1 MPESNP
7 LLDLIDYYDES
18 QKSLKQSSLGGL
30 FEEEELYQ
38 DNPLLA
44 LLSTDPEELTPTGLP
59 SLRRQRIPEYDV
71 QPHVGAAERFGKR
84 FAEAFVPF
92 TWYEPDLPDPEG
104 FGETLTGAIGSVFG
118 FLAGSIPFALATGGA
133 SVPLTAIDKTSKIYK
148 GLNTALKVGGK
159 SAWTKNARKIMEQ
172 PSNKM
177 FLIRGK
183 SGFIG
188 GNKAYVN
195 MLKNIAAKGPTHV
208 KMARA
213 LDAAQRN
220 FVPFAMY
227 GQTHMKMNSPLEQRF
242 SQLGHDTLMAGAFTA
257 LGLPSTVIWANT
269 TGLAKGGIIAA
280 ESAAL
285 FGMGAFSDGGT
296 TDIPV
301 EERLAHGLILSTMHG
316 VMRGL
321 NREGS
326 KRQLIEEFRR
336 QGYSEEEAIRLAFE
350 LNTGNT
356 IVDVAKNLVESDKNL
371 FVGRDY
377 FQKGVRGRPKKK
389 ELGDYL
395 VRFDP
400 KTMVVRPKK
409 GRPYIIYE
417 KLYAEPTKDGYVEKS
432 MRQERIEGKS
442 INEALRKFNNK
453 FISIKKAKTEVEA
466 RVPIPEGPTEEQ
478 LAIRKVHSK
487 YERALDRATAPGA
500 RRKAEVI
507 QEPTV
512 VGEKKVKSPKYI
524 TVEESMRKEID
535 GNKKAILN
543 IKKRLKRG
551 TVRIAKP
558 MPRLVK
564 DKLERNINDLN
575 ERNIEIEKEISEMF
589 PARLSEPVRVEGLS
603 YETGDYVRIP
613 LYEGEGNFSTSE
625 AGIGRYVGTYDE
637 VILGKKLKPQQINTE
652 ATGDLTN
659 ADVFEVTR
667 VKGPEK
673 VEYVTLNRV
682 GAEKKRT
689 VYRAGVVSKE
699 MGIDDLPIDAKFN
712 KSVSQRYGDM
722 GVSTGSP
729 FKVKLTY
736 KKQYG
741 TKWVSFIAPH
751 IMDPYHKTGFST
763 KAEAEAW
770 ADAHWRGSEGLKSI
784 EEAKRMQHEVVHNM
798 SGSPEYQDWTAS
810 LKDIKKIMKKTT
822 DVGSVQKELIKLY
835 FPDNTTGDI
844 NLLNSMEI
852 KELRSRFEAQK
863 GFDFLPED
871 TDTVIPSSVMSEG
884 MGPIAR
890 RILTKTTGAFPIHTI
905 LEWMGP
911 AGTWISRRMIRGSQ
925 VYRVMMGATQEVEKR
940 IKKLIGSKDWH
951 NLAIHM
957 DEKYVA
963 LRSGKSYQNW
973 LEKNSGKHT
982 VEELPDGT
990 KYTVTNVEQA
1000 SKLLRDYFDSMFIA
1014 QSQAGYLI
1022 KNARSRKLEPVLR
1035 VQYNKKR
1042 IIDEGG
1048 KTIIT
1053 EEGKGDIPIGKIM
1066 ERKKGS
1072 GIIEEIKSLEDE
1084 RDFSPEDQ
1092 IMGIIKGEFGDLVS
1106 GDKNKAVVYTR
1117 EYVPKVKGERL
1128 VEYTIEKVKNNSY
1141 NENYFPRMITDD
1153 FFKALYKNTSLK
1165 DAVLHDI
1172 IESSPEIEAKLR
1184 TGQISLRE
1192 AMDLALN
1199 EVKDLEGLFKN
1210 NKVFGQMWTRIANLP
1225 THMFFNKL
1233 PNGGLKRIKV
1243 DRVINEKG
1251 DVYKVGDT
1259 VAGKK
1264 IDKVL
1269 QVYDLDFPEI
1279 MRKYSERTSRST
1291 AAYYSFEGVEGLT
1304 KGPLVRKLDELYK
1317 ESGGG
1322 EVGDFYKRYAKRVV
1336 KEMVMGQDISERGP
1350 VAKMMSGAVSKVT
1363 RASASIGLSFPISG
1377 FKNILLGQVQLATHF
1392 QIRDLLKT
1400 YWDLST
1406 GDWAQ
1411 AKHFAT
1417 KIGARYTGVYDLYLS
1432 SNPILRMIRAPGLM
1446 QPTEMANRIVSS
1458 AMAHRTL
1465 EIHLDNLAGKGDKL
1479 LAPRRTTSR
1488 HILMDVF
1495 KFSPKE
1501 VANMVERR
1509 GGGSRGYGEKELHR
1523 AADMAHTITQG
1534 VGDYPYVPLWMGKD
1548 WARPMTLFYRI
1559 AYRMT
1564 NNIVN
1569 NVMKPA
1575 TRDGNI
1581 FPMMKYVGLSMGA
1594 GSALYSTY
1602 YYLFDEERKN
1612 QFKDAPAGYWSNLIR
1627 AEGLGIISNAFDE
1640 YGEGFVDVYTPVVFR
1655 NMTDVYREA
1664 MNIAEGKK
1672 GPWDGVK
1679 DLSKRTVSLIG
1690 GTMRIV
1696 ENATADTRKRY
1707 KDSKR
1712 RQRQFTDAYF
1722 KDWNP
1727 PIDSND
1733 ALTKRTPFY
1742 RHIRDLF
1749 WYEDNEEKA
1758 KAYYSAL
1765 AYITHQLQRERTAL
1779 ALDDRLAER
1788 KAKGIL
1794 KSIISKQRPIASSWR
1809 GRERGER
1816 TTKYNLYLSKLNDE
1830 DYKEEVNLDR
1840 LYRTKKQ
1847 DFWRAINQYRSKY
1860 YWR

>member
-1 MPESNP
+1 MPENP
-7 LLDLIDYYDES
+7 LLQFLPEDKRET
-18 QKSLKQSSLGGL
+18 
-30 FEEEELYQ
+30 EELLLELSYPETQ
-38 DNPLLA
+38 LSSDIENPLLQF
-44 LLSTDPEELTPTGLP
+44 LPEERKELTPTGLP
-59 SLRRQRIPEYDV
+59 SMRRQRIPEYNV

-92 TWYEPDLPDPEG
+92 TLYEPDLPDPSG

-118 FLAGSIPFALATGGA
+118 FLAGSIPFAIMTGGA

-159 SAWTKNARKIMEQ
+159 SAWMKNARKIMEQ

-227 GQTHMKMNSPLEQRF
+227 GQTHMKINSPLEQRF

-269 TGLAKGGIIAA
+269 VGLAKGGIIAA

-301 EERLAHGLILSTMHG
+301 EQRLANGLILSAMHG
-316 VMRGL
+316 IMRGL
-321 NREGS
+321 SRDGS
-326 KRQLIEEFRR
+326 KRQLIDEFRR
-336 QGYSEEEAIRLAFE
+336 MGYSEAESIRLAYE
-350 LNTGNT
+350 LNIGDT
-356 IVDVAKNLVESDKNL
+356 IIDVAKNLVESDKNL
-371 FVGRDY
+371 FVSRDY
-377 FQKGVRGRPKKK
+377 FQKGATGRPKKK

-400 KTMVVRPKK
+400 KTMVMRPKK
-409 GRPYIIYE
+409 GKPYIIYE
-417 KLYAEPTKDGYVEKS
+417 KLYAEPTKDGYIEKS
-432 MRQERIEGKS
+432 MRNETIEGKS
-442 INEALRKFNNK
+442 INEALRKFNNR

-466 RVPIPEGPTEEQ
+466 RTPIPGGPTKEQ
-478 LAIRKVHSK
+478 IAIRKVHMN

-500 RRKAEVI
+500 TRKAKVI

-512 VGEKKVKSPKYI
+512 IVKGEKSVKSPKYLTI
-524 TVEESMRKEID
+524 EDTMYREIEE
-535 GNKKAILN
+535 NKSAILN
-543 IKKRLKRG
+543 NKKRLKRG
-551 TVRIAKP
+551 EVGVGKK
-558 MPRLVK
+558 MPGWFRE
-564 DKLERNINDLN
+564 KLKRNINDLN
-575 ERNIEIEKEISEMF
+575 ERNLEIEKEISEML
-589 PARLSEPVRVEGLS
+589 PARLSEPVRIEQPS
-603 YETGDYVRIP
+603 YKTGDYVRIP
-613 LYEGEGNFSTSE
+613 LYEGKGNFSTSE
-625 AGIGRYVGTYDE
+625 AGIGRYVGKYDE
-637 VILGKKLKPQQINTE
+637 VILSKKLKPEQINTE
-652 ATGDLTN
+652 STGDLSN

-667 VKGPEK
+667 AKGPEK
-673 VEYVTLNRV
+673 VEYVALIRAGAKKKLN
-682 GAEKKRT
+682 
-689 VYRAGVVSKE
+689 VYRDGIVSKE
-699 MGIDDLPIDAKFN
+699 ISIDDLPIGAKFN
-712 KSVSQRYGDM
+712 KSISQRYSDI
-722 GVSTGSP
+722 GVSTGEP
-729 FKVKLTY
+729 FKVKLSY
-736 KKQYG
+736 KNKNG
-741 TKWVSFIAPH
+741 TQWVPFKAQH
-751 IMDPYHKTGFST
+751 IMDKNLERGFST
-763 KAEAEAW
+763 REEAETW
-770 ADAHWRGSEGLKSI
+770 ADANWRGSDGLKYI
-784 EEAKRMQHEVVHNM
+784 KEVKGMQHEVVNSM
-798 SGSPEYQDWTAS
+798 SGSPEYQDWATG
-810 LKDIKKIMKKTT
+810 LKDIKKIMQKS
-822 DVGSVQKELIKLY
+822 GRPSVQKELIKLY
-835 FPDNTTGDI
+835 FPDNMTGDI
-844 NLLNSMEI
+844 NLLNSIEI
-852 KELRSRFEAQK
+852 KELRSRFEVQK
-863 GFDFLPED
+863 RFDLLPED

-890 RILTKTTGAFPIHTI
+890 RLLTKTTGLFPIHTI
-905 LEWMGP
+905 LEWLGP
-911 AGTWISRRMIRGSQ
+911 SGTWIARRMIRGSQ
-925 VYRVMMGATQEVEKR
+925 VYRVMMGATQEVEKN
-940 IKKLIGSKDWH
+940 IKKLIGSKNWH

-957 DEKYVA
+957 DEKYSV
-963 LRSGKSYQNW
+963 LRRGKSYQSW

-1000 SKLLRDYFDSMFIA
+1000 TKLLRDYFDSMFIA
-1014 QSQAGYLI
+1014 QTQGGYLI
-1022 KNARSRKLEPVLR
+1022 KDAKSGKLKPVLIVR
-1035 VQYNKKR
+1035 YNKKR

-1053 EEGKGDIPIGKIM
+1053 EKGKGDIPIGKIM

-1072 GIIEEIKSLEDE
+1072 GIIEEIKSLEEE

-1117 EYVPKVKGERL
+1117 EYIPKVKGERL
-1128 VEYTIEKVKNNSY
+1128 VEYTIDKVTNNSY

-1153 FFKALYKNTSLK
+1153 FFKVLYSNTSLK

-1172 IESSPEIEAKLR
+1172 IKSNPDIDLKLR
-1184 TGQISLRE
+1184 TNQISLRE
-1192 AMDLALN
+1192 AMDLALSEIKN
-1199 EVKDLEGLFKN
+1199 LEGLFKN
-1210 NKVFGQMWTRIANLP
+1210 NKVFGQMWTRVANLP
-1225 THMFFNKL
+1225 THMFFTKL
-1233 PNGGLKRIKV
+1233 ANGSLKRIKV
-1243 DRVINEKG
+1243 DKVVNEKG
-1251 DVYKVGDT
+1251 DIYKVGDT
-1259 VAGKK
+1259 VAGEK
-1264 IDKVL
+1264 INKVL
-1269 QVYDLDFPEI
+1269 QVYDFDFPDI
-1279 MRKYSERTSRST
+1279 MRKYSERTARST
-1291 AAYYSFEGVEGLT
+1291 AAYYSFDGVEGLT
-1304 KGPLVRKLDELYK
+1304 KGPLIRKLDELYK
-1317 ESGGG
+1317 EAGGG
-1322 EVGDFYKRYAKRVV
+1322 EVGDFWKRYAKRVV

-1350 VAKMMSGAVSKVT
+1350 VAKMMSSAVGKVT

-1406 GDWAQ
+1406 GDWAE

-1432 SNPILRMIRAPGLM
+1432 TNPILRMVRAPGLM

-1465 EIHLDNLAGKGDKL
+1465 ELHLDNLAGLGDRL
-1479 LAPRRTTSR
+1479 LAPKLSTSR

-1495 KFSPKE
+1495 KFSPEE

-1509 GGGSRGYGEKELHR
+1509 GSGNRGYGEKELHR

-1594 GSALYSTY
+1594 GSTLYSTY

-1655 NMTDVYREA
+1655 NMIDIYREA

-1672 GPWDGVK
+1672 GPWDATV
-1679 DLSKRTVSLIG
+1679 DLGQRTVSLIG

-1712 RQRQFTDAYF
+1712 RQRQFTNAYF
-1722 KDWNP
+1722 EDWNP

-1733 ALTKRTPFY
+1733 ALTKRSPFY

-1749 WYEDNEEKA
+1749 WYEDSEEKA

-1765 AYITHQLQRERTAL
+1765 AYMTHQLQRTRTAL
-1779 ALDDRLAER
+1779 ALNDRLAER

-1794 KSIISKQRPIASSWR
+1794 KSIISKQRPIANSWR
-1809 GRERGER
+1809 SRERGER
-1816 TTKYNLYLSKLNDE
+1816 TSKYSLYLSRLNDE
-1830 DYKEEVNLDR
+1830 DYKEELDLDK

-1847 DFWRAINQYRSKY
+1847 DYWRAINQYRSKY